1 MTRFLILTING
12 LSNGAILALT
22 AVGLVLI
29 YKSTEVINF
38 AQGQFLVVG
47 AFMIYQ
53 ANQEWGLPWPLA
65 VLVGIGSGVLLGL
78 AIERFILRRLVGEST
93 LSVVMV
99 TIGVATLIAGVVL
112 GVWGAQG
119 RAGPGFI
126 PSGSVHIVGDVS
138 VSANRL
144 WTVAIAAVV
153 LSAIG
158 LFFTRSRH
166 GVAMRA
172 VADDQQAAMVQGIN
186 VNRVF
191 AMAWALAG
199 AVGAIGGLLLASISG
214 SYGRELEIFG
224 ILVFPVVIL
233 GGLDSVLGTVAGG
246 VIVGLLVE
254 YTKSY
259 VSVPASEM
267 LPYFALIAILLVKPY
282 GLFGKVE
289 IERV

>member
-1 MTRFLILTING
+1 
-12 LSNGAILALT
+12 
-22 AVGLVLI
+22 
-29 YKSTEVINF
+29 
-38 AQGQFLVVG
+38 
-47 AFMIYQ
+47 
-53 ANQEWGLPWPLA
+53 
-65 VLVGIGSGVLLGL
+65 
-78 AIERFILRRLVGEST
+78 
-93 LSVVMV
+93 
-99 TIGVATLIAGVVL
+99 
-112 GVWGAQG
+112 VWGAQG
-119 RAGPGFI
+119 YNGPAFI
-126 PSGSVHIVGDVS
+126 PSGAVHVVGDVS
-138 VSANRL
+138 VGANRL
-144 WTVAIAAVV
+144 WTVAISAVV
-153 LSAIG
+153 LGAVG

-186 VNRVF
+186 VNRIF
-191 AMAWALAG
+191 AMAWAMAG

-233 GGLDSVLGTVAGG
+233 GGLDSVLGTVVGG

-259 VSVPASEM
+259 VNVNASEM

>member
-1 MTRFLILTING
+1 MSRFLILTING
-12 LSNGAILALT
+12 LANGSILALT

-53 ANQEWGLPWPLA
+53 ANVVWGLPWPVA

-78 AIERFILRRLVGEST
+78 AIERLILRRLIGEST

-99 TIGVATLIAGVVL
+99 TIGVATVIAGVVL

-119 RAGPGFI
+119 FNGPPFI
-126 PSGSVHIVGDVS
+126 PSGAVRITDEVS

-144 WTVAIAAVV
+144 WTVAISAVV
-153 LSAIG
+153 LIAVG

-214 SYGRELEIFG
+214 SYGRELEVFG

-233 GGLDSVLGTVAGG
+233 GGLDSVLGTVVGG

-259 VSVPASEM
+259 VNVNASEM
-267 LPYFALIAILLVKPY
+267 LPFFALIAILLVKPY